1 MNELQAI
8 VDAYREARARGERTA
23 LATVV
28 GVEGSAYRR
37 PGARMLITEGGQ
49 TTGTIS
55 GGCLERDVVERAAR
69 VSETGAA
76 RVVVYDTRGD
86 EDIVWGLGLGCNGVV
101 RVLLEGLHEGSDGA
115 CALQFVANRLRSR
128 RRGVVA
134 TVIGYAGASDGAC
147 GGFRGGGFRIG
158 ERFFLDGD
166 ELSPCDLDGNGL
178 NLRDREQPFGGVFGR
193 VSEDARK
200 ALAGGRALVRRYE
213 ADEGVEVFFDVI
225 EPPRPLLVFG
235 AEQDALPLVR
245 LARTLGWHTTV
256 VDTRA
261 RGTTRERFAEA
272 DEVILCRAEEIA
284 ARLRLPPRAAAV
296 LMTHN
301 YLHDVELLRALL
313 PAPLS
318 YLGVLGPKERT
329 RKLLGELRAQ
339 GEAFPGHWPA
349 RLHSPVGVDIGAE
362 TPEEVALSI
371 VAEIRAMFAGRRAGF
386 LRDRDAPI
394 HDGFSATLE
403 ATEVSVEPRP
413 VAARESASVMVCRS
427 S

>member
-1 MNELQAI
+1 MNELRAI
-8 VDAYREARARGERTA
+8 VDAYAEARARGGRTA

-55 GGCLERDVVERAAR
+55 GGCLERDAVERAAR
-69 VSETGAA
+69 VMETGAA

-86 EDIVWGLGLGCNGVV
+86 EDVVWGLGLGCNGVV
-101 RVLLEGLHEGSDGA
+101 RVLLESLHEGGDGA
-115 CALQFVANRLRSR
+115 RALQFIADCLRSR
-128 RRGVVA
+128 RRGVAA
-134 TVIGYAGASDGAC
+134 TVVGHTRAPGGA
-147 GGFRGGGFRIG
+147 GGGFRIG
-158 ERFFLDGD
+158 ARFFLDGD
-166 ELSPCDLDGNGL
+166 DLSHCGLDGGGL
-178 NLRDREQPFGGVFGR
+178 NLRDREQPLGEFSGR
-193 VSEDARK
+193 VREDARK
-200 ALAGGRALVRRYE
+200 ALADGRTLVRRYG

-225 EPPRPLLVFG
+225 EPPRPLLIFG

-261 RGTTRERFAEA
+261 RGATRGRFAEA
-272 DEVILCRAEEIA
+272 DDVILCPAEDVS
-284 ARLRLPPRAAAV
+284 ARLRLTPGAAAV

-329 RKLLGELRAQ
+329 RKLLEELRAQ
-339 GEAFPGHWPA
+339 GEACSGPWPA
-349 RLHSPVGVDIGAE
+349 RLHSPAGVDIGAE
-362 TPEEVALSI
+362 TPEEIALSI
-371 VAEIRAMFAGRRAGF
+371 VAEIGAVCAGRRAGF
-386 LRDRDAPI
+386 LRDRGAPI
-394 HDGFSATLE
+394 HDDRGATAA
-403 ATEVSVEPRP
+403 ATEVPFEPRQ
-413 VAARESASVMVCRS
+413 VAARESASVMACRS